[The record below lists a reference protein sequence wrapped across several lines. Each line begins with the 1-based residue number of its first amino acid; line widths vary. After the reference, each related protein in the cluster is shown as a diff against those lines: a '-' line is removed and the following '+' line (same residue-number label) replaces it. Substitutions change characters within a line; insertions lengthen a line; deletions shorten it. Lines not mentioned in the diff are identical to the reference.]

1 MRYLYINLYKN
12 KEINILKR
20 ESFLPNRIILND
32 FNRLTLKVCR
42 TGRKPTQAP
51 SSAMQKPC
59 QINKGPSFLD
69 KKHAKISTEVLA
81 QSLI

>member
-32 FNRLTLKVCR
+32 YNMLTQKVCR
-42 TGRKPTQAP
+42 TGLKPTPTP
-51 SSAMQKPC
+51 SSTMQKPC

-69 KKHAKISTEVLA
+69 KKRAKLSTVVLA
-81 QSLI
+81 HSLI